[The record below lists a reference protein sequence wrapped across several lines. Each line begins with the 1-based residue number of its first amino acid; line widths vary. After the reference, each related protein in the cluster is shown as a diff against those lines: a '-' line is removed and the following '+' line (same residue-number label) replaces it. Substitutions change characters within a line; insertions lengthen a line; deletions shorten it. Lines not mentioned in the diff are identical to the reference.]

1 LPPPPLAAA
10 PGHRPPVARCAPE
23 LPGTA
28 PDPSRNPLSEV
39 PLGNLRNF
47 GIIAHID
54 AGKTTTT
61 EHLLRYAKV
70 IHATGSVDDGT
81 TITDDYILEQRKGI
95 TIFSAAVTCQ
105 WRGCQLNL
113 IDTPGHVDFTA
124 EVERSLRVLDGAVV
138 VFDAVSGVEAQT
150 ETVWRQA
157 TRYGVPRL
165 CFLNKMDRVGAS
177 FVRSLESIRQRLAG
191 RPVVL
196 TMPVGSE
203 ADFSAVIDVL
213 RMRVLRFDP
222 ETEGE
227 MIVEEAIPPELAEEA
242 AHYRALATETAA
254 EFDAELMHRYLE
266 NQPLTL
272 DEIRRGLRQ
281 GTLAGRIQPTFAGAA
296 RHHRGVQPMM
306 DGIVDF
312 LPSPLDRPVIEG
324 RDLEGNPAQADLR
337 KDTHL
342 CALAF
347 KTSTDLHGELTFL
360 RIYTGRVHTGDPL
373 FNPRLDRSERPFR
386 LYRVFANHERRAL
399 PVAGPGEIVAVIGLK
414 HTVTG
419 DTLCDKH
426 APILLE
432 AMQFPEPVLQVT
444 IEPRS
449 SADTDKLEAVLKA
462 LSKDDPT
469 FRVAKDP
476 DTGQTV
482 LQCMGELHADVLLF
496 RITNDFH
503 VPATLRQPQVTC
515 KGMPQAMAEGE
526 ATCATRL
533 GDKNVFGQVRVRVT
547 PSRRQVV
554 PRVTEELLDEESRR
568 VLARFLPAIR
578 NGLLSEA
585 ERGPIPGFPL
595 IYAEV
600 WVLGGS
606 VTKESAEAA
615 YGLAAAGAMR
625 TALSRTNP
633 TIAEPH
639 MKFEVTSPEAAV
651 GHIVGDLN
659 RRGARIT
666 DVRLI
671 EGGRKVVTGNVPLSR
686 MFGYATVIR
695 SITSGLGT
703 YTLEPFDYQP
713 VPESEL
719 RQRFGEL
726 PGQSRV
732 PSRAGVGPRPEAG
745 ED

>member
-1 LPPPPLAAA
+1 
-10 PGHRPPVARCAPE
+10 
-23 LPGTA
+23 
-28 PDPSRNPLSEV
+28 V
-39 PLGNLRNF
+39 PLGDIRNF

-70 IHATGSVDDGT
+70 IHTAGDVDEGT
-81 TITDDYILEQRKGI
+81 TTTDDYILEQRKGI

-138 VFDAVSGVEAQT
+138 VFDSVSGVEAQT

-157 TRYGVPRL
+157 ARYGVPRL
-165 CFLNKMDRVGAS
+165 CFLNKMDRLGAS
-177 FVRSLESIRQRLAG
+177 FAKSLESIRRRLEG
-191 RPVVL
+191 RPIVL
-196 TMPVGSE
+196 TMPVGAE
-203 ADFSAVIDVL
+203 AGFSAVIDVL
-213 RMRVLRFDP
+213 RLRMLRFDP

-227 MIVEEAIPPELAEEA
+227 TIVEEAVPPEWTEEA
-242 AHYRALATETAA
+242 AQYRALAAEAAA
-254 EFDAELMHRYLE
+254 EFDGELMQKYVE
-266 NQPLTL
+266 NQPLTPE
-272 DEIRRGLRQ
+272 EIRRGLRQ
-281 GTLAGRIQPTFAGAA
+281 GTLAGQIQPTFAGAA

-324 RDLEGNPAQADLR
+324 LDPEGNPANVDLR
-337 KDTHL
+337 KDTRL

-347 KTSTDLHGELTFL
+347 KTTTDQHGELTFL
-360 RIYTGRVHTGDPL
+360 RIYTGMLHTGDPL
-373 FNPRLDRSERPFR
+373 FNPRLGKSERPFR
-386 LYRVFANHERRAL
+386 LYRVFANHKRQAL
-399 PVAGPGEIVAVIGLK
+399 PEAGPGEIVAVIGLK

-419 DTLCDKH
+419 DTLCEKR

-432 AMQFPEPVLQVT
+432 AMHFPEPVLQVT

-449 SADTDKLEAVLKA
+449 SADTDKLEAILKA
-462 LSKDDPT
+462 LAKDDPT

-476 DTGQTV
+476 DTGQTM
-482 LQCMGELHADVLLF
+482 LQCMGELHAEVILF

-515 KGMPQAMAEGE
+515 KGMPQATADGE
-526 ATCATRL
+526 ATCAMKL
-533 GDKNVFGQVRVRVT
+533 GEKNVFGQVRMRVT

-554 PRVTEELLDEESRR
+554 ARVTDERLDEEARR
-568 VLARFLPAIR
+568 VLGRFLPAVR

-595 IYAEV
+595 IYADI
-600 WVLGGS
+600 WILGGT

-615 YGLAAAGAMR
+615 YGMAAAIAMR
-625 TALSRTNP
+625 TALSKTNA

-639 MKFEVTSPEAAV
+639 MKFEVISPKETV

-666 DVRLI
+666 DVRPL
-671 EGGRKVVTGNVPLSR
+671 GGGKKVVLGNVPLSR
-686 MFGYATVIR
+686 MFGYATAIR
-695 SITSGLGT
+695 SLTSGLGT
-703 YTLEPFDYQP
+703 YTLEPLDYQP

-719 RQRFGEL
+719 KQRFGDLLGES
-726 PGQSRV
+726 GMSGSSRH
-732 PSRAGVGPRPEAG
+732 VGTQPAAFPES
-745 ED
+745 

>member
-1 LPPPPLAAA
+1 
-10 PGHRPPVARCAPE
+10 VE
-23 LPGTA
+23 LPGA
-28 PDPSRNPLSEV
+28 VPDPSRDPLSGV
-39 PLGNLRNF
+39 PLGDIRNF

-70 IHATGSVDDGT
+70 IHKTGTVDEGT
-81 TITDDYILEQRKGI
+81 TTTDDYILEQRKGI
-95 TIFSAAVTCQ
+95 TIFSAAVTCA

-138 VFDAVSGVEAQT
+138 VFDSVSGVEAQT

-177 FVRSLESIRQRLAG
+177 FAKSLESIRQRLAG

-196 TMPVGSE
+196 TMPAGSE
-203 ADFSAVIDVL
+203 AGFSAVIDVL
-213 RMRVLRFDP
+213 RMRMLCFDP

-227 MIVEEAIPPELAEEA
+227 TINEEAVPPELVEEA
-242 AHYRALATETAA
+242 AHYRTLATEAAA
-254 EFDAELMHRYLE
+254 EFDGELLQKYVE
-266 NQPLTL
+266 NRPLTL
-272 DEIRRGLRQ
+272 DEIRRGLRK
-281 GTLAGRIQPTFAGAA
+281 GTLAGQIQPTFAGAA

-324 RDLEGNPAQADLR
+324 RDPEGKPATVDLR

-347 KTSTDLHGELTFL
+347 KTTTDLHGELTFL
-360 RIYTGRVHTGDPL
+360 RIYTGTLHTGDPL

-399 PVAGPGEIVAVIGLK
+399 LEAGPGEIVAVIGLK

-419 DTLCDKH
+419 DTLCDNH
-426 APILLE
+426 HPILLE
-432 AMQFPEPVLQVT
+432 AMHFPEPVLQVT
-444 IEPRS
+444 IEPQS

-462 LSKDDPT
+462 LAKDDPT

-476 DTGQTV
+476 DTGQTM
-482 LQCMGELHADVLLF
+482 LQCMGELHAEVLLF

-503 VPATLRQPQVTC
+503 TPATLRQPQVTC
-515 KGMPQAMAEGE
+515 KGMPQAMAEAE
-526 ATCATRL
+526 TTCATKL

-554 PRVTEELLDEESRR
+554 PRVIEELLDEEARR

-585 ERGPIPGFPL
+585 ERGPMAGFPL
-595 IYAEV
+595 IYADI
-600 WVLGGS
+600 WVLGGT

-615 YGLAAAGAMR
+615 YGMAAASAMR
-625 TALSRTNP
+625 TALAKTNA
-633 TIAEPH
+633 TIVEPH
-639 MKFEVTSPEAAV
+639 MKFEVISPEETV
-651 GHIVGDLN
+651 GHVVGDLN
-659 RRGARIT
+659 RRGAHIT
-666 DVRLI
+666 DVRPI
-671 EGGRKVVTGNVPLSR
+671 EGGKKLVLGNVPLSR

-695 SITSGLGT
+695 SLTSGRGT

-719 RQRFGEL
+719 KQRFGDALED
-726 PGQSRV
+726 SRV
-732 PSRAGVGPRPEAG
+732 PRLGGNPGIRGARPSDAVP
-745 ED
+745 